1 MVATEQA
8 RHAAILDHL
17 ATLLMVSC
25 RGTQDDPDAPL
36 PPAIIEPAVVLLL
49 STYPNCPD
57 GLDVRAAMQERAG
70 VDTTI
75 GDKLATRWSGWCKL
89 LHTAIPMGALRIDH
103 DAVARLRSPALVEML
118 NSIGASR
125 STTR

>member
-1 MVATEQA
+1 MVATEQS

-25 RGTQDDPDAPL
+25 RGTQHDPDAPL

-57 GLDVRAAMQERAG
+57 EPEVRAAMQDRTD
-70 VDTTI
+70 VDSRI
-75 GDKLATRWSGWCKL
+75 CDRLATRWSGWCKL
-89 LHTAIPMGALRIDH
+89 LNTAIPMGALRIDH